1 MLNKVLAL
9 IRLFKLVDD
18 FLKHD
23 IEGGVMLGINL
34 NLAVE
39 VFRVNWAVLIQ
50 HFADADQL
58 RKHIELVIIPQ
69 LVVFLLIEEK
79 KID

>member
-23 IEGGVMLGINL
+23 IEGGVMLGVDL

-50 HFADADQL
+50 HFADTDQL